1 MTVRPSEPVSCQK
14 LSEDKDIQKMID
26 IMEEKCMPSL
36 ILCPIGR
43 KYCQGTF
50 MVYRSTDFP
59 DEIPGLFLELDHV
72 VIFY

>member
-50 MVYRSTDFP
+50 MVYRSTDFQMK
-59 DEIPGLFLELDHV
+59 FLDFFLNW
-72 VIFY
+72 IMW